1 MPNLT
6 TVFLPDSF
14 DDVQERSINSG
25 FLYYPLYLDVPS
37 ILTDIL
43 DSELLIVLS
52 LVRYECNIAEYVLL
66 IFCFALISCFVVDL
80 KLWN

>member
-43 DSELLIVLS
+43 DSE
-52 LVRYECNIAEYVLL
+52 
-66 IFCFALISCFVVDL
+66 
-80 KLWN
+80 